1 MKKTSF
7 FLVAT
12 CGGFTPPL
20 AALRNS
26 GLCLRRRTRAGL
38 ESGLQNLNVA
48 YCSSTSATIQS
59 KRESND
65 TRPHAAEVNFAII
78 PRMSP
83 SGK

>member
-48 YCSSTSATIQS
+48 VLQFY
-59 KRESND
+59 KRYDSIKA
-65 TRPHAAEVNFAII
+65 RVQ
-78 PRMSP
+78 
-83 SGK
+83 